1 MNRKK
6 KILNKLRF
14 WSYPKPKITFNYIY
28 SWIDIIYYEQLKSF
42 IKKILFKY
50 KPLSNDMKVNEK
62 KLLKL
67 IFGCLFMTMIITW
80 DHIYG
85 LLRYWFPDF
94 GELGLLIIEIIKY
107 I

>member
-1 MNRKK
+1 MNRIK

-14 WSYPKPKITFNYIY
+14 WITPKSKITFNYIY
-28 SWIDIIYYEQLKSF
+28 SWINIISYEQLKSF

-50 KPLSNDMKVNEK
+50 KLLYNAKTVNGK

-67 IFGCLFMTMIITW
+67 IFGCLFMTMIISW

-94 GELGLLIIEIIKY
+94 VELGLLIIEIIK
-107 I
+107 